1 MPPRR
6 PATRFACVDEP
17 VAAKQHSQTGRTE
30 RLGEESARDD
40 DAVDQGSAYDAA
52 TDQATA
58 DEARLRYRR
67 RGVGRI
73 DADEQIG
80 PILEP
85 GEQLV
90 AVRRSAVVDRPET
103 PESGAALPGVA
114 DVYVTTR
121 RLVLVGQEVHS
132 FDLATVDEAVVS
144 NERLLLVLCDGA
156 GLVLKVD
163 WPRLLRVEIAAARA
177 ARR

>member
-1 MPPRR
+1 
-6 PATRFACVDEP
+6 V
-17 VAAKQHSQTGRTE
+17 
-30 RLGEESARDD
+30 
-40 DAVDQGSAYDAA
+40 YDAA
-52 TDQATA
+52 ADQAAA

-73 DADEQIG
+73 DPDERIG

-85 GEQLV
+85 NEQLV
-90 AVRRSAVVDRPET
+90 AVRRSAVVYRPEN
-103 PESGAALPGVA
+103 PESGAASPGVA

-121 RLVLVGQEVHS
+121 RLVLAGPDVRS

-144 NERLLLVLCDGA
+144 NERLLLVLCEGV
-156 GLVLKVD
+156 GLVLEVD

>member
-1 MPPRR
+1 M
-6 PATRFACVDEP
+6 DEP
-17 VAAKQHSQTGRTE
+17 VVAKQHSRMGRTE
-30 RLGEESARDD
+30 RVGAEGARDD
-40 DAVDQGSAYDAA
+40 AAVDKASAYDAA

-73 DADEQIG
+73 DADERIG

-85 GEQLV
+85 DEQLV
-90 AVRRSAVVDRPET
+90 AVRRSAVVYRPET
-103 PESGAALPGVA
+103 PESGAALPGVV

-121 RLVLVGQEVHS
+121 RLVLVGQDVHS
-132 FDLATVDEAVVS
+132 FDLATVDEAVIS
-144 NERLLLVLCDGA
+144 NERLLLVLCDGV

>member
-1 MPPRR
+1 M
-6 PATRFACVDEP
+6 DEP
-17 VAAKQHSQTGRTE
+17 VVAKQHSRTGRTE
-30 RLGEESARDD
+30 RVGAEGARDD
-40 DAVDQGSAYDAA
+40 AAVEKASAYDAA

-85 GEQLV
+85 DEQLV

-103 PESGAALPGVA
+103 PESSAALPGVA

-121 RLVLVGQEVHS
+121 RLVLVGRDVYS
-132 FDLATVDEAVVS
+132 FDLETVDEAVVS
-144 NERLLLVLCDGA
+144 NERLLLFLCDGV